1 MGMNRKKNR
10 LTICILLVALQAAA
24 QAPFYTGT
32 KTPYQPQQEVY
43 TAPPAGFTPVW
54 INYVGRHGARFLTK
68 AGSDIRVLE
77 VLQQAEKAGGLTR
90 TGKKVK
96 NMAARFLTIEQGNYE
111 NISLL
116 GAAEQAAIG
125 KRMRMRDSAVFTGK
139 GLLVR
144 VTHKIRTKQSA
155 DAFVSS
161 YADYPGPADYEMVRD
176 ADENELRFYDL
187 SPAYQQYRK
196 SRLVTDRLDSLDK
209 DPQTEAVVS
218 GVAARLF
225 TRAWQKQQGKKE
237 LLAGLAEDLYDLYSV
252 QYSVPL
258 EMKQRGY
265 TTDSINFRIAFTT
278 KELAWM
284 DFKSGAADFL
294 EKGAGLDTLGVQVR
308 IAVPL
313 LLDFLNTT
321 STVVAGS
328 GKYDALLR
336 FTHAEAISPFATL
349 LGIPE
354 ASIPSVAVY
363 GYNKGWQAGNIIPLS
378 ANIQWIIYSN
388 GRDRLV
394 KVLLNEKE
402 VALPLATDQYPYY
415 RWKDVQEYYLKKLKA
430 LGVSP
435 GDNMHQYLQ
444 QMK

>member
-1 MGMNRKKNR
+1 MCFV
-10 LTICILLVALQAAA
+10 LAALQGGA

-32 KTPYQPQQEVY
+32 KTPYKPQQEVY
-43 TAPPAGFTPVW
+43 TAPPAGFTPVY
-54 INYVGRHGARFLTK
+54 INYVGRHGSRFLTK
-68 AGSDIRVLE
+68 AGSDIRVQE
-77 VLQQAEKAGGLTR
+77 VLQQAENAGGLSR
-90 TGKKVK
+90 TGKKIK
-96 NMAARFLTIEQGNYE
+96 AMTARFLTIERGSYE

-125 KRMRMRDSAVFTGK
+125 KRMRIRDSLAFTGK

-161 YADYPGPADYEMVRD
+161 FADYKGPADYEMVRD
-176 ADENELRFYDL
+176 SDENELRFYDL
-187 SPAYQQYRK
+187 SPAYLQFKK
-196 SRLVTDRLDSLDK
+196 SRPVTDRTDSLEK
-209 DPQTEAVVS
+209 DAQNEAVARA
-218 GVAARLF
+218 VAVRLF
-225 TRAWQKQQGKKE
+225 TPAYLKQQEQQGKSGVWAK
-237 LLAGLAEDLYDLYSV
+237 LADDLYDLYSV

-258 EMKQRGY
+258 EAKQHGY
-265 TTDSINFRIAFTT
+265 TADSINFRIAFKE

-284 DFKSGAADFL
+284 DFKSGASDFL

-308 IAVPL
+308 IAAPL
-313 LLDFLNTT
+313 LLDFINTT
-321 STVVAGS
+321 GAAAAGDT
-328 GKYDALLR
+328 KYNALLR

-349 LGIPE
+349 LGIPA
-354 ASIPSVAVY
+354 ASKPAAAVY
-363 GYNKGWQAGNIIPLS
+363 SYQNGWQAGNIIPLS

-388 GRDRLV
+388 GREQLV

-415 RWKDVQEYYLKKLKA
+415 HWKDVQAYYLNKLKV
-430 LGVSP
+430 LGVTP

-444 QMK
+444 QLQ